1 MKQDGGYAFTECEVA
16 ADGAVTLGF
25 VDSNGNKA
33 MVRLTV
39 NQVGALAMTL
49 PELIAKALR
58 NRYGDQTLRYA
69 YPLTSWTVE
78 QSTDPKTGMMTLGTE
93 DGFSVCFSMGRE
105 IQTQLGQ
112 ALASERLTGASTLA
126 N

>member
-1 MKQDGGYAFTECEVA
+1 MKQDGHAFTECEVT
-16 ADGAVTLGF
+16 ADGSVTLGF
-25 VDSNGNKA
+25 ADSSGNKA
-33 MVRLTV
+33 TIRLTV

-49 PELIAKALR
+49 PEMIAKVLR
-58 NRYGDQTLRYA
+58 ARCGDQTLCYA
-69 YPLTSWTVE
+69 YPLTSWAVE
-78 QSTDPKTGMMTLGTE
+78 QSTDPKTEMMTLGTE

-112 ALASERLTGASTLA
+112 ALASDRLPSTPTLA

>member
-1 MKQDGGYAFTECEVA
+1 
-16 ADGAVTLGF
+16 VTLGF
-25 VDSNGNKA
+25 VDLNGNKA

-58 NRYGDQTLRYA
+58 KRFGDQTLRYA

-93 DGFSVCFSMGRE
+93 DGFSVCFSMGRD

-112 ALASERLTGASTLA
+112 ALAAERLPGASTLA
-126 N
+126 S

>member
-1 MKQDGGYAFTECEVA
+1 MKQDGYAFTECEVA
-16 ADGAVTLGF
+16 ADGSVTLGF
-25 VDSNGNKA
+25 VDPGGNKA

-69 YPLTSWTVE
+69 YPLTSWAVE

-93 DGFSVCFSMGRE
+93 DGFSVCFSMERD

-112 ALASERLTGASTLA
+112 ALASERPTSAPTLA

>member
-1 MKQDGGYAFTECEVA
+1 MKQDGHAFTECEVTT
-16 ADGAVTLGF
+16 DGTVTLGF
-25 VDSNGNKA
+25 ADSNGNKA
-33 MVRLTV
+33 TVRLTV

-49 PELIAKALR
+49 PEMIAKALR
-58 NRYGDQTLRYA
+58 TRYGDQTLRYA

-105 IQTQLGQ
+105 IQTELGQ
-112 ALASERLTGASTLA
+112 ALASERLPGTQTLA

>member
-1 MKQDGGYAFTECEVA
+1 MQQDDQAFTECEIA
-16 ADGAVTLGF
+16 ADGTVTLGF
-25 VDSNGNKA
+25 ADSDGSTTR
-33 MVRLTV
+33 VRLTV

-49 PELIAKALR
+49 PDLIARALR
-58 NRYGDQTLRYA
+58 TRYGDQTLRYA

-93 DGFSVCFSMGRE
+93 DGFSVCFSMRRE
-105 IQTQLGQ
+105 IQTELGQ
-112 ALASERLTGASTLA
+112 ALTAERLSDPSPLA